1 MMTKRLES
9 GRQSVSVFP
18 AGRAGSLAGAAFCL
32 LLLSACATSM
42 PEAPPAPPPEPVSP
56 EVIGIA
62 EQAIEQER
70 HGDAKLLLERVLLA
84 EPGNTRARLGM
95 AEIELAFGQAEKA
108 AESFKQL
115 TQVTPVSAKAHQG
128 YGIAMLYLG
137 REQESHQAL
146 RQAVELDPTLWRA
159 WNAIGS
165 LYDRSGAWD
174 KAIESYDRALELKPE
189 AAMVYNNRGF
199 SHLLRRD
206 AVAAI
211 ADFDKALQLDPAL
224 AAARENLRLAFAWSG
239 NYEEALVGVG
249 RTKMGQAYN
258 NIGFVALLRGD
269 LASAES
275 YLLRSMEADPSFNRI
290 ANKNLEYLNNLKAIN
305 ARKTEGQG

>member
-1 MMTKRLES
+1 MLTKQLDS
-9 GRQSVSVFP
+9 GGQT
-18 AGRAGSLAGAAFCL
+18 AGRSPARRPGSLAGAAFCL
-32 LLLSACATSM
+32 LLLSACATTA
-42 PEAPPAPPPEPVSP
+42 PEAPPAPAPEPVSP

-62 EQAIEQER
+62 EQAIEQAR
-70 HGDAKLLLERVLLA
+70 HGDAKVLLERILLA
-84 EPGNTRARLGM
+84 EPGNARARLGM
-95 AEIELAFGQAEKA
+95 AEVQLAFGQAETA
-108 AESFKQL
+108 AESFKNL
-115 TQVTPVSAKAHQG
+115 TQVSPVGAKAQQG

-137 REQESHQAL
+137 REQDAHQAL
-146 RQAVELDPTLWRA
+146 RQAVELDPALWRA

-174 KAIESYDRALELKPE
+174 KAIAAYDRALEQKPD

-211 ADFDKALQLDPAL
+211 ADFDKALQLDPGL

-249 RTKMGQAYN
+249 RAKMGQAYN

-275 YLLRSMEADPSFNRI
+275 YLLRSMEADPSFNRV